1 MRIEPRS
8 EQIHQALKLLKKDYE
23 IQDDKL
29 YQVKQKLVR
38 LESVEMTI
46 FEIEREKEELITQ
59 ARDVWSGSLGAS
71 VANDAAETGH
81 QNLRKLRQTLEQT
94 KEELQEEK
102 QAIQKHLYE
111 IEEQRQV
118 LHKELKR

>member
-8 EQIHQALKLLKKDYE
+8 EQIHQILQQLKKEYR
-23 IQDDKL
+23 INDDKL
-29 YQVKQKLVR
+29 YEVKQKQAR

-46 FEIEREKEELITQ
+46 FEIEREKEELLLQ
-59 ARDVWSGSLGAS
+59 AREVWHGSLGTS
-71 VANDAAETGH
+71 VADDAAETGH

-94 KEELQEEK
+94 RDDLQEEK
-102 QAIQKHLYE
+102 QGIQNRLYE